1 MRLLLAE
8 NIKIAL
14 DSVRSHLLR
23 TILTILII
31 AFGITAL
38 VGILTAIDSIKLSLT
53 SNFSSMGAST
63 FTIRDRESRIHVGKK
78 GRQHQKYKRISFDE
92 AMRFKSDFHYPAIVS
107 VYSYA
112 SRMSTVKFENEKTN
126 PNIGVI
132 GTDEN
137 YLETSGNMVE
147 KGRNFNH
154 NEVISGANVVII
166 GKELSR
172 TLFKKK
178 NESTVEKII
187 TIGANK
193 YRVIGVLKEKGSSM
207 GFSGDKNCILPV
219 NNTRQYFSRPDLSYN
234 ISVMVK
240 NPLQLDDAF
249 GEATGFFRTIRGLK
263 PGQENNFDV
272 AKSDRISQLLID
284 NMKNV
289 TLAAT
294 IIGLITLIGAAI
306 GLMNI
311 MLVSVSERTREIGT
325 RKAIGA
331 TSSVIKNQFLIEAV
345 VISQMGGIFG
355 ILLGILAGNITS
367 LLMGSRFII
376 PWGWML
382 MGIVLC
388 FIVGVVSGLYP
399 AVRASR
405 LDPIEALRYE

>member
-1 MRLLLAE
+1 MKSLLYE
-8 NIKIAL
+8 NINIAL
-14 DSVRSHLLR
+14 DSVKSHLLR

-38 VGILTAIDSIKLSLT
+38 VGILTAIDSIKNSLT
-53 SNFSSMGAST
+53 SNFASMGSNT
-63 FTIRDRESRIHVGKK
+63 FTIRDRGARLHVGKK
-78 GRQHQKYKRISFDE
+78 GHQQEKFERISYDQ
-92 AMRFKSDFHYPAIVS
+92 ASRFKEGFKFPVIVS
-107 VYSYA
+107 IYSYA
-112 SRMSTVKFENEKTN
+112 SRMSTAKFETEKTN

-137 YLETSGNMVE
+137 YMETSGNTIE
-147 KGRNFNH
+147 RGRNFSTV
-154 NEVISGANVVII
+154 EVSSGANVVII

-172 TLFKKK
+172 NLFKKK
-178 NESTVEKII
+178 EEPLDKII
-187 TIGANK
+187 SIGANK

-219 NNTRQYFSRPDLSYN
+219 NNTRQYFSRPDMSYN

-240 NPLQLDDAF
+240 DPLMLDNAL
-249 GEATGFFRTIRGLK
+249 GEATGFFRVIRKLS
-263 PGQENNFDV
+263 PGKEDNFDV
-272 AKSDRISQLLID
+272 AKSDRLSQLLFD
-284 NMKNV
+284 NIKNV

-311 MLVSVSERTREIGT
+311 MLVSVAERTREIGT

-331 TSSVIKNQFLIEAV
+331 NSTTIKRQFLIEAI
-345 VISQMGGIFG
+345 VISQLGGIFG
-355 ILLGILAGNITS
+355 IIFGIFAGNITS
-367 LLMGSRFII
+367 FLIGSKFII
-376 PWGWML
+376 PWGWIAL
-382 MGIVLC
+382 GVVLC

-399 AVRASR
+399 AIRASK